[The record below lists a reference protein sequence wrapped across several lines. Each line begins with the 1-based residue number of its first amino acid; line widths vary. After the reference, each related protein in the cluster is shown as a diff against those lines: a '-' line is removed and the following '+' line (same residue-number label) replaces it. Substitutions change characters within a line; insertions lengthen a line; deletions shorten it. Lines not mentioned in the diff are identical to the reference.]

1 MQSTAVG
8 VKWNG
13 TSKIFKSSSG
23 LKNMHLYGTYEQNQK
38 IHVGAGVHTANFEE
52 KYFWIFP
59 KDVMSPKCPP
69 IYLSLSLP
77 LERWNQNREW
87 KWKQK

>member
-1 MQSTAVG
+1 
-8 VKWNG
+8 
-13 TSKIFKSSSG
+13 
-23 LKNMHLYGTYEQNQK
+23 MHLYGTYEQNQK

-77 LERWNQNREW
+77 LER
-87 KWKQK
+87 